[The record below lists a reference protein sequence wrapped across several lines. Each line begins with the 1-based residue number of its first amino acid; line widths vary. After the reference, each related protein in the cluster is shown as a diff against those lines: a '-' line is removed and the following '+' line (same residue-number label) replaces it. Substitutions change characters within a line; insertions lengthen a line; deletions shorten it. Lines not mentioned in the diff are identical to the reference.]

1 MEEEVFMDKS
11 ELRKAISRL
20 EESRELLS
28 SFVEKKDAVE
38 YLVKE
43 TGLSE
48 EECLKAYNFLMN
60 LDTSN
65 VRYE

>member
-1 MEEEVFMDKS
+1 MEKS

-28 SFVEKKDAVE
+28 VFAEKKDAVE

-48 EECLKAYNFLMN
+48 KECLNAYVFLMN

-65 VRYE
+65 LKI

>member
-1 MEEEVFMDKS
+1 MRNY

-28 SFVEKKDAVE
+28 GFVEKKDAVE
-38 YLVKE
+38 YLVRE

-48 EECLKAYNFLMN
+48 KECSKTYDFLMN
-60 LDTSN
+60 IDIS
-65 VRYE
+65 RR